1 MITLAQFRDIEA
13 MVREAGYEAS
23 IEWSENVAAP
33 ISAEAFA
40 KQAIYVI
47 CNSGM
52 RNSVAQP
59 IFERCMTALS
69 TVGSCKA
76 VFGHH
81 GKAAAID
88 AIWANRAV
96 HFAAYVMAEDQLA
109 LLANL
114 PFIGGI
120 TKYHLARNLG
130 ADYAKPDVHLNRL
143 AEAEQV
149 DAQALCERLA
159 AESGYRVGTV
169 DLILW
174 RACADLLIDSAELA
188 RRGQRPH
195 Q

>member
-1 MITLAQFRDIEA
+1 M
-13 MVREAGYEAS
+13 
-23 IEWSENVAAP
+23 
-33 ISAEAFA
+33 
-40 KQAIYVI
+40 I

-52 RNSVAQP
+52 RNSVARP

-76 VFGHH
+76 VFGHP
-81 GKAAAID
+81 GKVVAID

-96 HFAAYVMAEDQLA
+96 HFAAYVMADDPLA
-109 LLANL
+109 ALATL
-114 PFIGGI
+114 PYIGSI

-169 DLILW
+169 EIATAAMTFDFSFGLASESSFAAFPRHITMK
-174 RACADLLIDSAELA
+174 AADLPRSRCLP
-188 RRGQRPH
+188 R
-195 Q
+195 

>member
-1 MITLAQFRDIEA
+1 MITLAQFRNIEA
-13 MVREAGYEAS
+13 MVREAGYGAS
-23 IEWSENVAAP
+23 IEWAENVTAP
-33 ISAEAFA
+33 INAEAFA
-40 KQAIYVI
+40 EQAIYVI

-69 TVGSCKA
+69 IIGSCKA
-76 VFGHH
+76 VFGHP

-96 HFAAYVMAEDQLA
+96 HFAAYVMAKDRLA
-109 LLANL
+109 TLANL
-114 PFIGGI
+114 PFIGDI

-149 DAQALCERLA
+149 NAQTLCERLA

-174 RACADLLIDSAELA
+174 RACADLLIDSTKFA
-188 RRGQRPH
+188 RRG
-195 Q
+195 

>member
-13 MVREAGYEAS
+13 MVREAGYGAS

-59 IFERCMTALS
+59 IFERCMIELS
-69 TVGSCKA
+69 VGGSCKA
-76 VFGHH
+76 VFGHPK
-81 GKAAAID
+81 KAAAID
-88 AIWANRAV
+88 AIWADQTV
-96 HFAAYVMAEDQLA
+96 HFAAYVIAVDPLA
-109 LLANL
+109 ALAKL
-114 PFIGGI
+114 PYIGSI

-130 ADYAKPDVHLNRL
+130 DDFAKPDVHLNRL
-143 AEAEQV
+143 AQAEGV
-149 DAQALCERLA
+149 DAQALCARLA

-174 RACADLLIDSAELA
+174 RACADLLIDSNSFVRAN
-188 RRGQRPH
+188 
-195 Q
+195 